1 MSRLAH
7 EPSCLEF
14 VTSHTLTHTHTQNT
28 HTHTHLR
35 RPACG
40 GDRITRA
47 HTDTQTHRH
56 TRKHAYT
63 HMHKLTWGEAP
74 STRRRV
80 KRKLNPASNPFF
92 FPEKEISQKL
102 DQHSIHKGV
111 RFINGVRA
119 KKQLNPHSSFFWYP
133 FFDIL
138 FLIYLPL

>member
-14 VTSHTLTHTHTQNT
+14 VTSHTHTHKT
-28 HTHTHLR
+28 HTHTHTHTPEAPSAR
-35 RPACG
+35 RRSQ
-40 GDRITRA
+40 RITHA
-47 HTDTQTHRH
+47 HTD

-63 HMHKLTWGEAP
+63 HMHKHTLGEAP

-92 FPEKEISQKL
+92 FPQKKTSQTL
-102 DQHSIHKGV
+102 DQQSIREDLGFR

-119 KKQLNPHSSFFWYP
+119 KKG
-133 FFDIL
+133 
-138 FLIYLPL
+138 